1 MLIISCS
8 WVVKGHKNLTRQ
20 ANRAVGL
27 LKDIG
32 ILQDKQIV

>member
-1 MLIISCS
+1 M
-8 WVVKGHKNLTRQ
+8 VVKGYKNLTRQ
-20 ANRAVGL
+20 ANRVVGL